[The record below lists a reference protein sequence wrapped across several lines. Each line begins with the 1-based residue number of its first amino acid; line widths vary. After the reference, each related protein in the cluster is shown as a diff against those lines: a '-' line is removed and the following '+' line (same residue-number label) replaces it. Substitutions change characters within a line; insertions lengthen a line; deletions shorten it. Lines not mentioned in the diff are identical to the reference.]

1 MEKNGA
7 ILTSKLVSCP
17 TMLCHNSN
25 NSRWLDRS
33 QVIFASIVAVLISLN
48 SSPSEAIADEVILN
62 KALPLSISTWV
73 NSDDFSELYGPK
85 DDYQIRYV
93 ELLGP
98 LTLRVTAAYKGKRS
112 NRDTDLLIDLKK
124 VGQLSTEG
132 RATRHV
138 LAIPT
143 DYLETGEG
151 CAILWEEDE
160 IFENLPEGSI
170 TTFNSYISRE
180 RYDVGEGCD
189 ILLAIADYVE
199 EYRSNRKSVTYD
211 TDDHSISLRSK
222 GITKKFRLDLGT
234 SLTLAHQGLGVVGKR
249 YATSLDVEIASLE
262 IENSFWGVFSLAPEG
277 TANLLIGPEHT
288 SSNRGFVPR
297 SISLAPNGKPW
308 IAYVGPQGEN
318 SLWGISVWHIGNTA
332 NQPKRLLEFAAGRVG
347 YSEHR
352 GFDHAVSWT
361 GPNSIIYLEDDELT
375 LTHVKISRSGTVKT
389 LGSYSFERGMK
400 YQVTN
405 VLIDESWSQEFEL
418 FRLEA
423 LSAFPVK
430 EGEVIRVACVAV
442 LRYAH
447 KGQTSQIAV
456 PLVIDLSWNLGDI
469 E

>member
-7 ILTSKLVSCP
+7 ILISNLVSCP
-17 TMLCHNSN
+17 TMFCHNSK

-124 VGQLSTEG
+124 VAQISTEG

-180 RYDVGEGCD
+180 R
-189 ILLAIADYVE
+189 
-199 EYRSNRKSVTYD
+199 
-211 TDDHSISLRSK
+211 
-222 GITKKFRLDLGT
+222 
-234 SLTLAHQGLGVVGKR
+234 
-249 YATSLDVEIASLE
+249 
-262 IENSFWGVFSLAPEG
+262 
-277 TANLLIGPEHT
+277 
-288 SSNRGFVPR
+288 
-297 SISLAPNGKPW
+297 
-308 IAYVGPQGEN
+308 
-318 SLWGISVWHIGNTA
+318 
-332 NQPKRLLEFAAGRVG
+332 
-347 YSEHR
+347 
-352 GFDHAVSWT
+352 
-361 GPNSIIYLEDDELT
+361 
-375 LTHVKISRSGTVKT
+375 
-389 LGSYSFERGMK
+389 
-400 YQVTN
+400 
-405 VLIDESWSQEFEL
+405 
-418 FRLEA
+418 
-423 LSAFPVK
+423 
-430 EGEVIRVACVAV
+430 
-442 LRYAH
+442 
-447 KGQTSQIAV
+447 
-456 PLVIDLSWNLGDI
+456 
-469 E
+469 